1 MFMPAEQTEN
11 DKAIRPYG
19 CLTFLKHAS
28 ALVIALM
35 ALGFVF
41 VAGTMYSYV
50 AQSLSS
56 EPVYETTPEQMNPAL
71 EGKLIRLRVSELVA
85 EGGPVT
91 DEAFGLSTENTI
103 ALRRFFQPTKGR
115 LQVSYGALHGIRKA
129 CFLAP
134 VVKAGVYSLRARESF
149 WGELGGEYL
158 NPDTL
163 QLPSAWEENIVS
175 RTKYAITLRTNDI
188 SNLATPHAVFR
199 YERIASP
206 WRGVLYMVG
215 RQHGHELDIT
225 GDYCGLIRGE
235 EEFQQ
240 RTRLRPMMHEAL
252 HMLPALLGAIT
263 LCLLPVM
270 LLVQKRG
277 CLRALC
283 AAALLGI
290 LLNALVAGAWL
301 LLPHAEHNV
310 LTWTYTLAPALV
322 ALVLLRCTCWNKH

>member
-1 MFMPAEQTEN
+1 MPAEQTEN

-19 CLTFLKHAS
+19 CLTFLKHAC

-41 VAGTMYSYV
+41 VAGTMYSLI
-50 AQSLSS
+50 AQNLSS
-56 EPVYETTPEQMNPAL
+56 EPVYEATPGQVNPAL
-71 EGKLIRLRVSELVA
+71 EGKLVRLRVSELVA

-91 DEAFGLSTENTI
+91 DEAFGLSMENTI
-103 ALRRFFQPTKGR
+103 ALRRFFEPTKGR

-134 VVKAGVYSLRARESF
+134 VVKAGAYSLRARESF

-322 ALVLLRCTCWNKH
+322 ALVLLCCTCRNKH

>member
-1 MFMPAEQTEN
+1 MPAEQTEN

-19 CLTFLKHAS
+19 CLTFLKHAC

-41 VAGTMYSYV
+41 VAGTMYSLI
-50 AQSLSS
+50 AQDLSS
-56 EPVYETTPEQMNPAL
+56 EPVYEATPGQVNPAL
-71 EGKLIRLRVSELVA
+71 EGKLVRLRVSELVA

-91 DEAFGLSTENTI
+91 DEAFGLSMENTI
-103 ALRRFFQPTKGR
+103 ALRRFFEPTKGR

-134 VVKAGVYSLRARESF
+134 VVKAGAYSLRARERF

-240 RTRLRPMMHEAL
+240 RTRLRPMMPEDL

-290 LLNALVAGAWL
+290 LLSALVASAFL
-301 LLPHAEHNV
+301 LLPYSEHNWI
-310 LTWTYTLAPALV
+310 TWTYTLVPCLLALI
-322 ALVLLRCTCWNKH
+322 LLWFVCRKKH

>member
-1 MFMPAEQTEN
+1 MPTKRTDNKQAGRLN
-11 DKAIRPYG
+11 G
-19 CLTFLKHAS
+19 CLSFLKQAA
-28 ALVIALM
+28 ALALAIA
-35 ALGFVF
+35 ALICIFT
-41 VAGTMYSYV
+41 AGTMYALI
-50 AQSLSS
+50 AQDLSS
-56 EPVYETTPEQMNPAL
+56 EPVYEATPGQVNPAL
-71 EGKLIRLRVSELVA
+71 EGKLVKMRVTEIVA
-85 EGGPVT
+85 DGGTLT
-91 DEAFGLSTENTI
+91 DETFGLSMENTI

-134 VVKAGVYSLRARESF
+134 VVKAGAYSLRARESF
-149 WGELGGEYL
+149 WGKLGGEYL

-225 GDYCGLIRGE
+225 GDYCGLISGE

-240 RTRLRPMMHEAL
+240 RTRLRPMTHEAL

-290 LLNALVAGAWL
+290 LLNALVAGTWL

-322 ALVLLRCTCWNKH
+322 ALVLLRCTCRNKH